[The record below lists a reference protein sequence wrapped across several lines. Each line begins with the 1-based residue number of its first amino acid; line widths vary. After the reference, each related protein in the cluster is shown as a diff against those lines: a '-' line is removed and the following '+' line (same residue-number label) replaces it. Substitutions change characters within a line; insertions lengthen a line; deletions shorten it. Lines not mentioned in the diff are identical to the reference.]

1 MRFGAPLLESYSSPD
16 EWVELIKKKG
26 YSAANSPVS
35 PNATDVEAL
44 AYGKAAKAADIV
56 IAEQG
61 AWGLNC
67 LSYDKSQ
74 RDKAVASCIRGLELA
89 ELLGARCCV
98 ALSGSRADKWD
109 APHKDNF
116 SAASF
121 DRVVENTRAIID
133 AVQPKN
139 TFFTLEPMPW
149 TLPYDSKS
157 QLLLLEAVDRV
168 AYAVHYDPVNLIYSP
183 DRYFNSGSYIRDF
196 IGTLGASIRVCHAKD
211 VQLLDA
217 YVLQLHE
224 RIPGEGELDYDAL
237 LTSLAALDED
247 LPVMPEHL
255 HTQAEYDK
263 AEAFIRG
270 RAKALGLSFVG

>member
-1 MRFGAPLLESYSSPD
+1 MRFGAPLLDSYSSPD
-16 EWVELIKKKG
+16 QWVECLKKRG
-26 YSAANSPVS
+26 YGAANSPLS
-35 PNATDVEAL
+35 PNATDAEAI
-44 AYGKAAKAADIV
+44 AYGKAAKAANIV
-56 IAEQG
+56 IADQG

-74 RDKAVASCIRGLELA
+74 RDKAVAACIRGLELA

-98 ALSGSRADKWD
+98 ALSGSRDEKWD

-116 SAASF
+116 SEATF
-121 DRVVENTRAIID
+121 DLVVENTRAIID

-149 TLPYDSKS
+149 TLPYDSES
-157 QLLLLEAVDRV
+157 QLKLLEAVDRK
-168 AYAVHYDPVNLIYSP
+168 AYAVHYDPVNMVYSP
-183 DRYFNSGSYIRDF
+183 DRYYDSGKYIRNF
-196 IGTLGASIRVCHAKD
+196 TESLGAFIRVCHAKD

-224 RIPGEGELDYDAL
+224 RIPGEGEMDYDTL
-237 LTSLAALDED
+237 LTSLAALDDD

-255 HTQAEYDK
+255 HTQEEYDK

-270 RAKALGLSFVG
+270 RAEALGLAFVG